1 MPQKNITYETA
12 IAEIQ
17 QILAEIENG
26 KADIDTLGTKIK
38 RAAELIAF
46 CKDKLT
52 KVDADVEKML
62 KEITE

>member
-1 MPQKNITYETA
+1 MPQRNINYDAA

-17 QILAEIENG
+17 QILTEIES

-38 RAAELIAF
+38 RAAELITL

-52 KVDADVEKML
+52 KVDADVEKL
-62 KEITE
+62 FEEIK

>member
-1 MPQKNITYETA
+1 MPQKNISYETA

-26 KADIDTLGTKIK
+26 KADIDTLGVKIK
-38 RAAELIAF
+38 RAAELIAL

-52 KVDADVEKML
+52 KTDAEVEKL
-62 KEITE
+62 LGEIE

>member
-1 MPQKNITYETA
+1 MPQKNINYDAA

-26 KADIDTLGTKIK
+26 KTDIDMLGAKIK
-38 RAAELIAF
+38 RAAELMAF

-52 KVDADVEKML
+52 KADAEVEKML
-62 KEITE
+62 KEIE